1 MRHQPAA
8 RYIAD
13 LGPKKEQ
20 SQPQPQGQQAPT
32 GPEALQLFAVHDK
45 SNPQQRIAMARQ
57 QGIEEGR
64 AAAKVEFE
72 ARLKEQQA
80 KYEQQLALERL
91 TWATREA
98 DRMAEQIAAGL
109 QELESRLAD
118 QTAELLKPFLASAV
132 HSRAISEL
140 RKAIDVIVSKD
151 EGVTLEVYG
160 PEDLLQLLREKFSG
174 KNMALVFHPG
184 EGPEVRIV
192 AGQTVLETQLGA
204 WAAKVEE
211 ALR

>member
-1 MRHQPAA
+1 MRHQPAS
-8 RYIAD
+8 RFLTD
-13 LGPKKEQ
+13 LGPKKDQGE
-20 SQPQPQGQQAPT
+20 PQPQRQEAPS

-57 QGIEEGR
+57 QGVEEGK
-64 AAAKVEFE
+64 AAAKAEFE
-72 ARLKEQQA
+72 AKLKEQQD

-109 QELESRLAD
+109 QELENRVAD

-132 HSRAISEL
+132 HSRAIAEL
-140 RKAIDVIVSKD
+140 RKALDVIVSKD
-151 EGVTLEVYG
+151 DGVTLEIYG
-160 PEDLLQLLREKFSG
+160 PDDLLQLLREKFSG
-174 KNMALVFHPG
+174 KNMTLLFHPG
-184 EGPEVRIV
+184 DGPEVRIV